1 MEIFLTIEIIL
12 KALNLTDQEYKSLL
26 EKYRGKGI
34 FTQSRLE
41 TVMNE
46 LRRHSMRWFD
56 TEESE
61 IDWKSVARQI
71 KRMLSAN
78 PPQKVS
84 IGKNNKRKRS
94 RSGKLNLN

>member
-12 KALNLTDQEYKSLL
+12 KALNLTEEEYKSLL
-26 EKYRGKGI
+26 GKYHGKSI
-34 FTQSRLE
+34 CSKPRLDK
-41 TVMNE
+41 VIDE
-46 LRRHSMRWFD
+46 LRRNSLSWLD

-61 IDWKSVARQI
+61 IDWKNVPRQI

-94 RSGKLNLN
+94 HSGKLTLN

>member
-12 KALNLTDQEYKSLL
+12 EALNLSKQEYKALL
-26 EKYRGKGI
+26 EKNGRKGI
-34 FTQSRLE
+34 ATQTR
-41 TVMNE
+41 VDKVINE
-46 LRRHSMRWFD
+46 LRRNSSHLLD

-61 IDWKSVARQI
+61 IDWKSIPRQI

-84 IGKNNKRKRS
+84 IGKSNSRKRS
-94 RSGKLNLN
+94 RSGT